1 MLAKDL
7 VVKKSENKK
16 RYYRIGRNGTGYS
29 VFSADGK
36 PVTPENV
43 WPITMKLLERLL
55 KAEVADEK

>member
-1 MLAKDL
+1 M
-7 VVKKSENKK
+7 KKSENKK